1 MTVIIFDIS
10 KAETNKTI
18 NKSNNE
24 IKIEYLE
31 SKKSLEEYIIDSGD
45 GLFIEFKN
53 KPRASTTNKEISKNP
68 LDISYLDPNENL
80 DNYVLGPND
89 TLAINFINRPK
100 GSAFKDKNLDPNNI
114 NYLNPNGDLKNYYLD
129 TGDSV
134 NLNFIYVKELNG
146 SFQIDR
152 EGEISLPEIGSVYVR
167 GLNVYQVKKLLE
179 DRYKEYLKLPD
190 LDVTISSYRFIN
202 SGIFS
207 IDEYGEI
214 QLPIPNSSFNKN
226 FYVEGLLIRELEDL
240 LEKKYQEFGIF
251 TEVNIRINEFKF
263 IGSGVYPVDTE
274 GEIFLPII
282 KETFVRGLTPDE
294 LSKLLDQKY
303 KEFDIS
309 LETKIKIA
317 TFKSLRVL
325 VGGEIR
331 SPGVYLFPAYS
342 SGIVNIV
349 DRVDQEGKTQT
360 FFDDNNSSMESNK
373 SGTNENLVNNNSN
386 SSSNSSLRGNTRENS
401 NNTTITNSRLSINY
415 QDNPQ
420 ENFVSGNNIQNN
432 DAKTSFLI
440 RRPNNNVSTLA
451 NAIQAAGGITSST
464 DLSNIEIIRDIPL
477 GKGGGKKRAIID
489 FKSYVENSDPTND
502 VRLFDGDRI
511 FFSKL
516 KKASE
521 DQVPKSILAGLSPR
535 FISVKIFGRV
545 ENAGVVQLP
554 LEASLSD
561 AIDLTGPIKPLSGK
575 IVLIRYNKD
584 GTILNKNIS
593 YSARAKKGSKRNP
606 FVKQGDLI
614 SVKNS
619 ILGKSTGVIR
629 EFTAPFVGIYS
640 TKEII
645 ESFND

>member
-561 AIDLTGPIKPLSGK
+561 AIDLTGPIRPLSGK
-575 IVLIRYNKD
+575 IVLIRYKKD
-584 GTILNKNIS
+584 GTILKKSIN
-593 YSARAKKGSKRNP
+593 YSSRAKRGSRRNP
-606 FVKQGDLI
+606 FVQEGDLI

-619 ILGKSTGVIR
+619 LLGKSTGIIR
-629 EFTAPFVGIYS
+629 EFTAPFIGIYT
-640 TKEII
+640 TKEIF
-645 ESFND
+645 EDLSD